1 MTDATLDDP
10 VRISAREFADVG
22 TGVRVRCAIGM
33 AFQRH
38 CGHGDGRTFSE
49 PLFQLIIVRLVFG
62 QSEPPAII
70 KDHNADVIRVV
81 EGLGAARE
89 GGLVE
94 VPLWRGEL
102 PDELR
107 KQAHFIL
114 SDCSSDVF
122 DGLA

>member
-1 MTDATLDDP
+1 
-10 VRISAREFADVG
+10 
-22 TGVRVRCAIGM
+22 M

-70 KDHNADVIRVV
+70 KDHDADMIRVL
-81 EGLGAARE
+81 EGRGAALER
-89 GGLVE
+89 GIIE
-94 VPLWRGEL
+94 VPLRRSDL
-102 PDELR
+102 PNELR
-107 KQAHFIL
+107 KQAHLIL